1 MAIIHL
7 TSADFE
13 SEIQNATVPVLVDF
27 WASWC
32 GPCKMLAPVLE
43 DIDQQL
49 AGSAKI
55 CKVNV
60 DEQPQLA
67 AKFGIMSIPTLIF
80 FKNGQEAGKMV
91 GVRSKED
98 ILDALHA

>member
-7 TSADFE
+7 TEQDFE
-13 SEIQNATVPVLVDF
+13 NEIKNAQVPVLVDF

-43 DIDQQL
+43 EIDQEL
-49 AGSAKI
+49 GGSARI

-67 AKFGIMSIPTLIF
+67 AEFGIMSIPTIIF
-80 FKNGQEAGKMV
+80 FRNGEETGKMV

-98 ILDALHA
+98 IIDVLK